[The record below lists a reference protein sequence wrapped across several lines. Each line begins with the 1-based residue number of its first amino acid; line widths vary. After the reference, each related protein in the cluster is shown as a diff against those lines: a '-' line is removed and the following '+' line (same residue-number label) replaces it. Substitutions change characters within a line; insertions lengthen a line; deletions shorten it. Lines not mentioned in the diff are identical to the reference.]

1 MTTLTRAL
9 WTPILALGTCAP
21 ALGQA
26 ADLPAAPAPV
36 TPAKAVPGSI
46 FTVPPADL
54 RVPEKS
60 ASLPAD
66 APPEVCFAPAEGLY
80 APGPKPSSQ
89 LEEASHRYVSLAA
102 QNMRIMW
109 ERIMPRAANDPWL
122 KGAQVVVRF
131 AILPDGS
138 IDTPRVTVSS
148 GRASYDKAALE
159 AVYKTPFAPLPAGIA
174 PALPICMHFR
184 YNMNQEPYKKPV
196 DLWPPPAKPA
206 S

>member
-1 MTTLTRAL
+1 V
-9 WTPILALGTCAP
+9 AP
-21 ALGQA
+21 AKTA
-26 ADLPAAPAPV
+26 
-36 TPAKAVPGSI
+36 PGSI

-66 APPEVCFAPAEGLY
+66 APPEMCFAAAEGLY
-80 APGPKPSSQ
+80 GRRHKLSPQ
-89 LEEASHRYVSLAA
+89 LEEAEHRYTSLAV
-102 QNMRIMW
+102 QNLSIMW
-109 ERIMPRAANDPWL
+109 ERVMPRAANDPWL

-138 IDTPRVTVSS
+138 TDTPRVTVSS

-184 YNMNQEPYKKPV
+184 YNMNEEPYKKPL